1 MKYSLRFRPNGLVGP
16 RSRRASA
23 PFGLLLNLLLVSLL
37 LLGYTPA
44 RAQFPINESFTGTAA
59 PAFSTG
65 GNAALTRGAND
76 TVTCALPRPLATRR
90 GMLF

>member
-1 MKYSLRFRPNGLVGP
+1 M
-16 RSRRASA
+16 
-23 PFGLLLNLLLVSLL
+23 LNLLLVSLL
-37 LLGYTPA
+37 LVGYTPA

-76 TVTCALPRPLATRR
+76 TGYLRLTSAT
-90 GMLF
+90 GNQAGYAILNI